1 MGLLAS
7 KGFLVLLVPQ
17 VRWELLVR
25 RVLRVC
31 KGFRVMLDLPGLRV
45 RWELLGRRGLRG
57 LPGLRGFKDLRGL
70 RGLR

>member
-25 RVLRVC
+25 KVLRVR
-31 KGFRVMLDLPGLRV
+31 KGFRVLLDLPGLRV
-45 RWELLGRRGLRG
+45 RWGPLARKGLLGLRA
-57 LPGLRGFKDLRGL
+57 LPDLRDLRGL
-70 RGLR
+70 R

>member
-1 MGLLAS
+1 
-7 KGFLVLLVPQ
+7 

-25 RVLRVC
+25 RVLRVR
-31 KGFRVMLDLPGLRV
+31 KGFRDLPGLRV
-45 RWELLGRRGLRG
+45 GLKLLGRRGLRG